1 MNRKALTTAAAFAVV
16 TLTGAGA
23 TQAECELNSVR
34 VISDGVVLRYDPF
47 DQDDARGEI
56 QIRLGSKDGCANA
69 RIEMA
74 ITPDTDSIGPSG
86 SLQARDG
93 ANGVNLQ
100 LTSQMG
106 PARIVTD
113 PSNAFS
119 SPAPAGRLSASGVL
133 TGPGLR
139 VVTPY
144 GQIVPP
150 GSYRA
155 RATLLTRALD
165 ADGEATATVETPF
178 YVEIEVQPS
187 FRLAAGVEQQRLFLG
202 ELTAGAESQPI
213 IFSAYSNVGY
223 DLRVRSDHRWTMT
236 RNGSKAESAPSV
248 PYRVAISD
256 RQVRRDGD
264 AASVLRFDQPQR
276 GRRSHELKAITLPF
290 APQPAGSYQDYI
302 TIEISPRLGGG
313 WAPV

>member
-1 MNRKALTTAAAFAVV
+1 MNRKALMTAVALAAA
-16 TLTGAGA
+16 TLAAAGA
-23 TQAECELNSVR
+23 AQADCDLTSVR

-56 QIRLGSKDGCANA
+56 QVRLAASDGCANA

-74 ITPDTDSIGPSG
+74 VTPDIDSIGQSG

-93 ANGVNLQ
+93 VHGVTVQ

-106 PARIVTD
+106 PARVVTE
-113 PSNAFS
+113 PSSAFN
-119 SPAPAGRLSASGVL
+119 SPAPVGRLSASGVL
-133 TGPGLR
+133 TGQGLR
-139 VVTPY
+139 VAAPY

-150 GSYRA
+150 GRYRA

-165 ADGEATATVETPF
+165 REGEATQTVETPF

-187 FRLAAGVEQQRLFLG
+187 FRLAAGVEQRRLFLG
-202 ELTAGAESQPI
+202 ELTAGAESQPMT
-213 IFSAYSNVGY
+213 FNAYSNVGY
-223 DLRVRSDHRWTMT
+223 ELKVRSDHRWTMT
-236 RNGSKAESAPSV
+236 LNGSSADDAPSV

-256 RQVRRDGD
+256 RNVRRDGE
-264 AASVLRFDQPQR
+264 AASVLRFDQPRQ
-276 GRRSHELKAITLPF
+276 GRRSHELKATTLPF
-290 APQPAGSYQDYI
+290 APQPAGAYQDYI

-313 WAPV
+313 PAPV

>member
-1 MNRKALTTAAAFAVV
+1 MNRKALMTAAALAAA
-16 TLTGAGA
+16 TLGGAGA
-23 TQAECELNSVR
+23 AQAECDLTSVR

-56 QIRLGSKDGCANA
+56 QVRLASNDGCANA

-74 ITPDTDSIGPSG
+74 VTPDIDSIGPSG

-93 ANGVNLQ
+93 ANGVTVQ

-113 PSNAFS
+113 PSNAFN

-139 VVTPY
+139 VAASY
-144 GQIVPP
+144 GQVVPP
-150 GSYRA
+150 GRYRA

-165 ADGEATATVETPF
+165 AEGDATATIETPF

-202 ELTAGAESQPI
+202 ELTPGAESQPMT
-213 IFSAYSNVGY
+213 FNAYSNVGY
-223 DLRVRSDHRWTMT
+223 DLKVRSDHQWRMT
-236 RNGSKAESAPSV
+236 LDGSNAADAPSV
-248 PYRVAISD
+248 PYRVAISN
-256 RQVRRDGD
+256 RQVRRNSDET
-264 AASVLRFDQPQR
+264 SVLRFDQPSK
-276 GRRSHELKAITLPF
+276 GRRSHELKATALPF
-290 APQPAGSYQDYI
+290 ESGRAGSYRDFI

>member
-1 MNRKALTTAAAFAVV
+1 MNRKALMTAAALAVV
-16 TLTGAGA
+16 TATAAGA
-23 TQAECELNSVR
+23 AQADCDLATVR

-56 QIRLGSKDGCANA
+56 SVRLSANDACADA

-74 ITPDTDSIGPSG
+74 IAPNIDSIGPAG
-86 SLQARDG
+86 SLEARDG
-93 ANGVNLQ
+93 SNGVTVQ

-113 PSNAFS
+113 PLNAFT
-119 SPAPAGRLSASGVL
+119 SPAPAGRLSASGSL

-139 VVTPY
+139 VAAPY

-150 GSYRA
+150 GRYRA
-155 RATLLTRALD
+155 RATLLTRAVD
-165 ADGEATATVETPF
+165 AEGAASKVVETPF

-187 FRLAAGVEQQRLFLG
+187 FRLAAGVEQRLFLG
-202 ELTAGAESQPI
+202 ELTPGADSQPMM
-213 IFSAYSNVGY
+213 FNAYSNVGY
-223 DLRVRSDHRWTMT
+223 DLKVRSDHQWRMT
-236 RNGSKAESAPSV
+236 LDGSNAADAPGV

-256 RQVRRDGD
+256 RPVRRAGEEG
-264 AASVLRFDQPQR
+264 AVLRFDQPR
-276 GRRSHELKAITLPF
+276 NGRRSHALKATALPF
-290 APQPAGSYQDYI
+290 EPQPAGAYQDFI

-313 WAPV
+313 PAPV